1 MLTVWSLTTVVV
13 PVDVDIS
20 MSIDSATL
28 PPDSPAALWVIFM
41 SEVGSSAIG
50 ASDEVKTS
58 YSSNPR
64 SSLSDNVF

>member
-28 PPDSPAALWVIFM
+28 PPDSTAALWVIFM
-41 SEVGSSAIG
+41 AEVGSSAIG
-50 ASDEVKTS
+50 ASAVVKA
-58 YSSNPR
+58 
-64 SSLSDNVF
+64 